1 MNLTLS
7 LKLQNGQIKKFIVAL
22 LFLAYFFVG
31 LAIYDDYGVS
41 TDENTE
47 RVTATYA
54 LLYSVYKIADFIKAD
69 SISEK
74 IKEKF
79 DPQIYVNYKYNIY
92 GNNFQMPLLILEVAF
107 FGINKSPNK
116 EIFEFRHLITFL
128 FFYLSVVIFYF
139 LIKNIYENR
148 SVALITTIILIMT
161 PRFFAES
168 FYNPKDIV
176 FFSACIIGMYFYV
189 KFLKEKSL
197 KNGVLLGIFTAYAAG
212 FRIFGIQ
219 FIMMAIFILLIDFII
234 KKRIKNNE
242 VKSLIAAIIV
252 FIILIIIFYPASWHS
267 PISFF
272 KMLFAKVTA
281 YPHHS
286 VTLFMGEW
294 VHSDNAPW
302 YYIPVWMLITI
313 PILYIVL
320 FLHGLCSA
328 SIKLIKFIEL
338 REFSFNYQVI
348 LSAFIMFF
356 VPILGIMINKTSVF
370 NGWRH
375 VSFLY
380 LPFLIIVA
388 YSLNI
393 IINFA
398 KRTGKSLMVISIITV
413 YFIFIGIWMVI
424 NHPYQFA
431 FFNALPRNIE
441 ANYQKDY
448 WAVSMVDGMKYILK
462 TDNSQ
467 KIIIK
472 RSNGT
477 AKHSR
482 NKLPKYMK
490 NRIEVMPDDSKTPD
504 EFDYFFY
511 NGDDFET
518 KDYAE
523 KHNLKEIYNIA
534 VYNSIYTQ
542 KYKIMKIYKK
552 SSSN

>member
-1 MNLTLS
+1 MNLRLF
-7 LKLQNGQIKKFIVAL
+7 IKNETINKFLVALVFIIYFIVG
-22 LFLAYFFVG
+22 F
-31 LAIYDDYGVS
+31 AIYDDYGIS

-54 LLYSVYKIADFIKAD
+54 LLYSVNKISELVHAD
-69 SISEK
+69 SVSQK
-74 IKEKF
+74 IKQKL
-79 DPQIYVNYKYNIY
+79 DPELYVNYKYNIY
-92 GNNFQMPLLILEVAF
+92 GNNFQMPLLLLEVAF

-148 SVALITTIILIMT
+148 TVAIITTIILIIT

-176 FFSACIIGMYFYV
+176 FFSACIIGMFFYV
-189 KFLKEKSL
+189 NFLKEKSL

-219 FIMMAIFILLIDFII
+219 FIMMAIFILLLDFILT
-234 KKRIKNNE
+234 KRIKNNE

-272 KMLFAKVTA
+272 KMLFAKVA
-281 YPHHS
+281 RYHHHS

-313 PILYIVL
+313 PILYIIL
-320 FLHGLCSA
+320 FLHGLFNA
-328 SIKLIKFIEL
+328 SIKLIKFSEL

-388 YSLNI
+388 YSLNVI
-393 IINFA
+393 LNFA
-398 KRTGKSLMVISIITV
+398 KRTGKSLIVISIITV

-431 FFNALPRNIE
+431 FFNAIPRNIE

-448 WAVSMVDGMKYILK
+448 WGLSMVDGMKYVLNI
-462 TDNSQ
+462 DSSP

-472 RSNGT
+472 KSKGT

-482 NKLPKYMK
+482 NKLPDNLKK
-490 NRIEVMPDDSKTPD
+490 RIEIMPDNSLIPNKY
-504 EFDYFFY
+504 DYFFY
-511 NGDDFET
+511 NGDHYGT
-518 KDYAE
+518 KDYAV
-523 KHNLKEIYNIA
+523 KNNLREIHSIE

-552 SSSN
+552 STSH